1 MLLQYRQWRRL
12 TITMQIGERIKTIRE
27 FHDVTQAKLAEQI
40 NVTPSFISRIEN
52 GSSMP
57 SLEYIHS
64 IAKAL
69 NVPPQ
74 DILCDM
80 FTYEDYD
87 LSISD
92 KVKITVEKFPVERQ
106 QEFLEILEFLA
117 SRLK

>member
-1 MLLQYRQWRRL
+1 
-12 TITMQIGERIKTIRE
+12 MQIGERIKSIRE
-27 FHDVTQAKLAEQI
+27 FHGVTQAKLAEQI

-57 SLEYIHS
+57 SIDYIRS
-64 IAKAL
+64 ISKAL

-74 DILCDM
+74 DILCDI
-80 FTYEDYD
+80 FIYEDCD
-87 LSISD
+87 LSVSD

-106 QEFLEILEFLA
+106 SEILEILEFLA